1 MTSALGIHHIT
12 MITRKVQANVD
23 FYAGFLGLRLVKR
36 TAGFEDAMQLHL
48 IYGDAIASPG
58 SLMTFLVWEDGGQ
71 GRVGFGQTLEVS
83 MAIDPASIGF
93 WLTRAL
99 KFGIRTEGP
108 AEEFGQ
114 PVIRLK
120 DPDGIILKLV
130 GTTAFD
136 NANVHETKD
145 ISRQDGIRRIYGATM
160 LSEVPEETTAFLTK
174 HFGYRGEEQMGAIRR
189 LVSASGDIID
199 VRDATGFW
207 SSAPGTGTV
216 DHIAFRAKD
225 MDDLNEVLTGLKS
238 LNSSTTNVH
247 DRKYFHSLYVREPG
261 GVLIEMATDGPGM
274 NVDEPMER
282 LGEKLFIPP
291 LFMKDEADVRVA
303 LPQFSMP
310 EEERVIYRELPF
322 VHRFYTPENPDGST
336 IVLLHGSGG
345 SETSLMP
352 LAHRAAPGAT
362 LLGVR
367 GRSTEEGIARWFRR
381 FPDLSFD
388 QRDIVSEADA
398 FAAFMEGA
406 IQSYGLD
413 PARVR
418 YIGHSNGANFYS
430 AFATLHPQLAG
441 DALLYR
447 PIPVLDAWPDADLSG
462 KNLLIVAG
470 ERDKYREKSTDLQRQ
485 LAATGAKANLEQVED
500 GHDLG
505 FADIEAARRWL
516 GTEGSYT
523 LA

>member
-48 IYGDAIASPG
+48 IYGDEIGSPG

-71 GRVGFGQTLEVS
+71 GRVGYGQTLEVS

-99 KFGIRTEGP
+99 RFGIRTEGP
-108 AEEFGQ
+108 VEEFGQ

-136 NANVHETKD
+136 NAHVHVTKD
-145 ISRQDGIRRIYGATM
+145 ISREDGIRRIYGATV
-160 LSEVPEETTAFLTK
+160 LSEVPEETAAFLSR
-174 HFGYRGEEQMGAIRR
+174 HFGYRGDERVGSIQRMTSE
-189 LVSASGDIID
+189 SGDIID

-216 DHIAFRAKD
+216 DHIAFRAED
-225 MDDLNEVLTGLKS
+225 MDDLNNVLAGLKA
-238 LNSSTTNVH
+238 LNSSTTNAH

-261 GVLIEMATDGPGM
+261 GVLIEMATDAPGM
-274 NVDEPMER
+274 NVDEPVER

-291 LFMKDEADVRVA
+291 LFMKDEADVRVS

-322 VHRFYTPENPDGST
+322 IHRFYTPDQPDGST
-336 IVLLHGSGG
+336 LVLLHGSGG

-352 LAHRAAPGAT
+352 LAHRVAPGAT

-367 GRSTEEGIARWFRR
+367 GRSTEEGVARWFRR
-381 FPDLSFD
+381 YPNFSFD
-388 QRDIVSEADA
+388 QKDIVSEAEA
-398 FAAFMEGA
+398 FAAFIEGA
-406 IQSYGLD
+406 ISSYGLD
-413 PARVR
+413 RTKLR
-418 YIGHSNGANFYS
+418 YIGHSNGANFYT
-430 AFATLHPQLAG
+430 AFAALHPELAG

-447 PIPVLDAWPDADLSG
+447 PMPVLDVWPETNLSG

-470 ERDKYREKSTDLQRQ
+470 GRDKYRDRSTDLQRQ
-485 LAATGAKANLEQVED
+485 LAATGAQAGLETVED

-505 FADIEAARRWL
+505 FADIEAAQRWL
-516 GTEGSYT
+516 VAERPAA